1 MIWTLEDHPLIESEV
16 SFLSFYCENFEEK
29 YEFSNPPVSTS
40 FHTPIPEDAVIEDM
54 KRFDYD
60 TSLGFMV
67 EVFFPKRKQLNKLAL
82 KGKRFSH
89 LRTVVTNKATPLLM
103 RNEDE
108 EE

>member
-1 MIWTLEDHPLIESEV
+1 
-16 SFLSFYCENFEEK
+16 
-29 YEFSNPPVSTS
+29 
-40 FHTPIPEDAVIEDM
+40 M

-89 LRTVVTNKATPLLM
+89 LRTVVTNKATPLLL

-108 EE
+108 E